1 MHLYTLVTSDW
12 LTGGRIKVL
21 SIKVKQVL
29 KIRQES
35 GDLCVGPLRRI
46 LEPNLNK
53 CCSQNC
59 QSGFDDRNIIKI
71 LHICSVFSWLVAV
84 SHLGTTA
91 LTE

>member
-1 MHLYTLVTSDW
+1 M
-12 LTGGRIKVL
+12 VL

-53 CCSQNC
+53 CCSQNR
-59 QSGFDDRNIIKI
+59 Q
-71 LHICSVFSWLVAV
+71 WL
-84 SHLGTTA
+84 
-91 LTE
+91 